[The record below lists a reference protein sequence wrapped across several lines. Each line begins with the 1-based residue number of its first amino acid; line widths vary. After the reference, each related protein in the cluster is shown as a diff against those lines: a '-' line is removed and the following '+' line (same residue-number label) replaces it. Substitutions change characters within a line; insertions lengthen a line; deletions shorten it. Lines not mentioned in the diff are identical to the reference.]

1 MRPLAVLPGHR
12 ERPRPAAPRRRPDT
26 AVAGFV
32 GAFALGVVVAAT
44 GLLGLQGGGGD
55 TVPASVHQAT
65 VERAAAAEAT
75 ATARQAALDDAD
87 TLLRRLVAALDSP
100 ATLTPGERAALRRDV
115 TRQIERVEKIRVVR
129 VPVPGPVVTVTPA
142 PAADSRPQ
150 PARAETR
157 PDPAP
162 SAAAGCVLELFGA
175 CLARP

>member
-12 ERPRPAAPRRRPDT
+12 DRPGPAAPRRRPDAT
-26 AVAGFV
+26 LPAFV

-44 GLLGLQGGGGD
+44 ALLGLQGGSED
-55 TVPASVHQAT
+55 TVPGSVHQQT

-75 ATARQAALDDAD
+75 ATARQAALDDAAA
-87 TLLRRLVAALDSP
+87 LLRRLVAALDSP
-100 ATLTPGERAALRRDV
+100 ATLTPGERAELRRDV

-142 PAADSRPQ
+142 PAADPRPK
-150 PARAETR
+150 PARAEPR
-157 PDPAP
+157 PDPTP
-162 SAAAGCVLELFGA
+162 TAAAGCVLELLGA